1 MDKSPFPKIRYSL
14 CIFVLKFW
22 IPQCKPKRNR
32 RTNFEFL
39 VFGPKLMEMKGT
51 VKILEFGQVCGSVGR
66 VITSNHQKSEF
77 WMQSWA
83 KFILFFYLL
92 STVYL
97 LQTTKKKKKELKIC
111 NSAVFAFMQFSS
123 KCNNCLF
130 CLLLYFCL
138 QPTAKGPSNSCYTFG
153 NLVID
158 SVA

>member
-39 VFGPKLMEMKGT
+39 GFGPKLMEMKGT

-77 WMQSWA
+77 WIQSWA

-97 LQTTKKKKKELKIC
+97 LQTTKKKKKELKK
-111 NSAVFAFMQFSS
+111 SAIQQFLHLCSFHQ
-123 KCNNCLF
+123 NATTA
-130 CLLLYFCL
+130 YFVYYCIFVCS
-138 QPTAKGPSNSCYTFG
+138 QRPKD
-153 NLVID
+153 LVIL
-158 SVA
+158 AILLET